1 MRKKILPV
9 DTCLEAIKKKL
20 VVAEHCPDL
29 PTYLQKFELPLQMM
43 QDEETLQRIAYELLA
58 DAHAEHVK
66 YLEIR
71 FAPILHTRQGL
82 SMQAVIA
89 SVLQG
94 MADAKKDFGISSHL
108 ILCQLRHHA
117 VDSTA
122 ALLRAGEAFLG
133 KGVVAVDLA
142 GAEPLGF
149 APVYTPFF
157 KQAKA
162 MGYRI
167 TIHAGET
174 GHSQN
179 VIDAIELLGA
189 ERIGH
194 AVAIQ
199 HDTHA
204 INLVREKGVFLETC
218 PTSNLQTKAVASYQA
233 HPLGYFLRQDL
244 PLSIN
249 TDNRTV
255 SQVNMSQEIQ
265 YVSEAQLLSA
275 QDYQRIYQQSVV
287 AAFCEPSLKKK
298 LLNYLGGL

>member
-1 MRKKILPV
+1 
-9 DTCLEAIKKKL
+9 
-20 VVAEHCPDL
+20 
-29 PTYLQKFELPLQMM
+29 
-43 QDEETLQRIAYELLA
+43 
-58 DAHAEHVK
+58 
-66 YLEIR
+66 
-71 FAPILHTRQGL
+71 
-82 SMQAVIA
+82 
-89 SVLQG
+89 
-94 MADAKKDFGISSHL
+94 
-108 ILCQLRHHA
+108 
-117 VDSTA
+117 
-122 ALLRAGEAFLG
+122 
-133 KGVVAVDLA
+133 
-142 GAEPLGF
+142 
-149 APVYTPFF
+149 
-157 KQAKA
+157 

-167 TIHAGET
+167 TVHAGET

-199 HDTHA
+199 HDTQA

-298 LLNYLGGL
+298 IVELFRRFINLYYF